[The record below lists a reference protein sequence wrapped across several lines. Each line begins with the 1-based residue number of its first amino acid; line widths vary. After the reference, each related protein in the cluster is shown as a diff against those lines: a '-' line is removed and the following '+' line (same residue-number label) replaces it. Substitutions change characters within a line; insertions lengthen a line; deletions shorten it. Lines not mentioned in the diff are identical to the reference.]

1 MKYARL
7 MKEFISHIEN
17 KHIQILGLTAS
28 LAYDACEVETEM
40 KDISLNLGS
49 SVLTPLKYV
58 RELLEYS
65 PRPAEIILRYSAI
78 KDPCIYIFI

>member
-7 MKEFISHIEN
+7 MREFISSN

-28 LAYDACEVETEM
+28 LAYDPCEVEKEM
-40 KDISLNLGS
+40 KHISLNLGS
-49 SVLTPLKYV
+49 SVLTPLKHV
-58 RELLEYS
+58 RELLDYS

-78 KDPCIYIFI
+78 RNPCIFLFIRV